1 MGTAEY
7 VGIGLF
13 VMTLVF
19 GVLGWLL
26 SNKDAKQADE
36 LKLLF
41 KKHDEDVAELTNL
54 RIKIAE
60 QHYQKPELDA
70 KFNDIN
76 ATLKSGFLGLE
87 ASIKEMAKS
96 FMSHVQDHS
105 QKGDK

>member
-1 MGTAEY
+1 MEMNSI
-7 VGIGLF
+7 VLI
-13 VMTLVF
+13 VITLVF

-41 KKHDEDVAELTNL
+41 KKHDEDVAELTSL

-76 ATLKSGFLGLE
+76 ATLKSGFSGLE
-87 ASIKEMAKS
+87 VSIREMAKS
-96 FMSHVQDHS
+96 FMSHVQDHN